1 MIARH
6 KRAPGTQSEDLGR
19 QTTSG
24 YAALGPRQGYEPGS
38 DWFST
43 GARYSEMWCSD
54 SLGAVVRQAHGRE
67 WRNGEESSN
76 ESTMQNIERANPIL
90 HSSKSPRTTL
100 SSNAWRE
107 IATSRRLPMLSS
119 RTPQSSVAR
128 GFFFQ
133 HRQRHFPHEMRQGF
147 CGGSGVGKPGRASCG
162 ICGLGGAS
170 ICAAASALMAA
181 GAEREF
187 SARVR

>member
-100 SSNAWRE
+100 SSNEWRE
-107 IATSRRLPMLSS
+107 IATSRRLPMLSLPYRTILSSS
-119 RTPQSSVAR
+119 RLLLSTS
-128 GFFFQ
+128 
-133 HRQRHFPHEMRQGF
+133 
-147 CGGSGVGKPGRASCG
+147 
-162 ICGLGGAS
+162 
-170 ICAAASALMAA
+170 AAA
-181 GAEREF
+181 F
-187 SARVR
+187 STRNASGLLRRVRGRQTRPRFLRDLRFRRSVHLCGSVRADGGRG